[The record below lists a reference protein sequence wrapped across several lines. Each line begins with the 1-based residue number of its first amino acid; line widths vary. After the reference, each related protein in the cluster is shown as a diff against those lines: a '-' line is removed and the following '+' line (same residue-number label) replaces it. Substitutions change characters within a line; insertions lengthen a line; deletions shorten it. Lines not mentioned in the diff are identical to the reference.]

1 MIVAFPNDPEDTRYE
16 LYLSTLGWVD
26 VTSDVYNRDG
36 VQVTRGY
43 TSERTDGAAQPQ
55 SCQLTLMN
63 HTGKYSPRNPLG
75 AYYGKFGQNTPLR
88 VSTVVTKDS
97 FDRTVVNEWGQTDE
111 GDDYYLYWSGGGIAD
126 FDVTAGKGTHTI
138 GGTVQYRISTLQGT
152 RFRDVEIRA
161 TVSLPFTNV
170 TGGNVEPANLIVG
183 GQDVGGA
190 GATDYFMLELLITT
204 AEAIT
209 VRLLHVSGFEIA
221 PLRTLAFAHTGVPL
235 RVAFQTEGQTLRA
248 KVWRAAD
255 PEPYAWTIEG
265 GFNYDE
271 FIDRA
276 PGWVG
281 IRSGVSGGNTNIP
294 VVFSYDDVEVRV
306 NRFHGEVAS
315 WPSQWDT
322 SGNDVYVPIEAAGIR
337 RRLSQG
343 QAPLVSTM
351 RRGNQTATFSS
362 DPGAPPHVL
371 YYPIEDESGST
382 SIASGLPN
390 IGPMQISGGGT
401 PQLAADSSYPGSAP
415 FGKPNNSRW
424 SSPVISTPATGTVQL
439 MMLLSVP
446 STGETDLATFS
457 QLGCT
462 GSIGFVD
469 CFYHSGSG
477 GGLELRFY
485 DQGRAAI
492 TSSGTIPANV
502 NGRPMV
508 ISIELVQN
516 GGNVDWTLAWWPKG
530 ASGGTAFFGTVPVRS
545 IGAPRQLLLSPYTQ
559 VSSSALGHAAVRTSL
574 ISIFSLNDQLN
585 AYAGEGAITRVERL
599 CLENDAISLS
609 FIRSS
614 ILDGAKVGTQGR
626 KNLLD
631 LLDECAKADLGYLN
645 ESRDILGLVFR
656 YGRSLY
662 NQDAVL
668 TLDYADGQVQ
678 SPFGQVDDDLLLTN
692 DFTAKRTNGSSYRA
706 TQETGP
712 LAVTSPTSGA
722 GVGRYVDEQE
732 YNVATDD
739 QLTDIATW
747 KVHLG
752 TVDEPRYPRVTV
764 NLAKLA
770 LVSKQLYVD
779 ALSVNLQDRI
789 EIINPKELVINGT
802 ISQIVP
808 GYTEKLASKEHEIT
822 FVCVPGVPYEVAEA
836 ASDTGDTN
844 QWVFRADTDSSTV
857 NTTAAAGATSLS
869 VATPA
874 GPLWT
879 TVADDFPLYLDVGG
893 IKVRATACSGASSP
907 QTFTVDALPVARAAG
922 LSVSVW
928 HLPVLA
934 L

>member
-1 MIVAFPNDPEDTRYE
+1 MAFPDDPEDTRYE
-16 LYLSTLGWVD
+16 LYLATLGWVD

-36 VQVTRGY
+36 VLVTRGH
-43 TSERTDGAAQPQ
+43 TSERTDGAAPPQ
-55 SCQLTLMN
+55 SCQLTLKN

-75 AYYGKFGQNTPLR
+75 IYYGKLGQNTPLR
-88 VSTVVTKDS
+88 VSTVVVKDT
-97 FDRTVVNEWGQTDE
+97 FNRTVANSWGTSDT
-111 GDDYYLYWSGGGIAD
+111 GDSWNYFYWNSGSIGD
-126 FDVTAGKGTHTI
+126 FDVAAGKGTQVVA
-138 GGTVQYRISTLQGT
+138 GTSQFRMATMQALLY
-152 RFRDVEIRA
+152 RDVEIRA
-161 TVSLPFTNV
+161 TVSIPFSDV
-170 TGGNVEPANLIVG
+170 TGGSIEPLNLVVG
-183 GQDVGGA
+183 GQGLA
-190 GATDYFMLELLITT
+190 GTGNGEFQLSLRITS

-209 VRLLHVSGFEIA
+209 VSLVHATGFVIA
-221 PLRTLAFAHTGVPL
+221 PDTTLGFAYTGVPL
-235 RVAFQTEGQTLRA
+235 RAALQMEGQTLRA

-255 PEPYAWTIEG
+255 PEPYAWNIEG

-271 FIDRA
+271 FIDRT

-281 IRSGVSGGNTNIP
+281 IRSGVSSGNTNVP
-294 VVFSYDDVEVRV
+294 VTYSYDDVEIRI
-306 NRFHGEVAS
+306 NRFHGEISS

-351 RRGNQTATFSS
+351 RRGNQTATFSA

-371 YYPIEDESGST
+371 YYPIEDENGST

-469 CFYHSGSG
+469 CFYHTGSG

-485 DQGRAAI
+485 DQGRAPI
-492 TSSGTIPANV
+492 TSSGTINANV

-508 ISIELVQN
+508 VSIELVQN
-516 GGNVDWTLAWWPKG
+516 GANVDWTLAYWPKG

-599 CLENDAISLS
+599 CLENDAISLT

-614 ILDGAKVGTQGR
+614 ILDGADVGTQGR

-712 LAVTSPTSGA
+712 LALTSPTSGA

-752 TVDEPRYPRVTV
+752 TVDEPRYPRVVV

-770 LVSKQLYVD
+770 QLSKQLYVD

-808 GYTEKLASKEHEIT
+808 GYTENLASKQHEIT
-822 FVCVPGVPYEVAEA
+822 FVCVPGVPYEIAEA
-836 ASDTGDTN
+836 AADTGDTN
-844 QWVFRADTDSSTV
+844 PWVFRADTDGSTV
-857 NTTAAAGATSLS
+857 NTLANAGATSLS
-869 VATPA
+869 VATA
-874 GPLWT
+874 SGPLWT
-879 TVADDFPLYLDVGG
+879 TVADNFPLYLDVGG

-922 LSVSVW
+922 LPVSVW